1 MASADTSIFT
11 LVIGGHKPDTFR
23 VLEFTGQEAL
33 SENFCFRVKAVALDV
48 HLKYEDTIG
57 NAVALLVKGV
67 DYQVTHH
74 GMITHFNQVPDSDGS
89 AMLNFYYEFTIE
101 PNLKYMA
108 FHLRSRIFQNKS
120 AKEIV
125 EEVIGEYV
133 EKDTGFKFEA
143 KFEETGKDYPKREFT
158 VQYNETD
165 WDFVRRLLEDEGI
178 YWYWNHEGDRDV
190 LIMANKPDQVKPIP
204 NTPELPFMADGGLTP
219 IDGREYVDSMER
231 SVKFVTGRASIK
243 DYNYRTPDV
252 NVTGKFETEGP
263 GGFHH
268 FGDHVKTT
276 DEATRKAQL
285 RAEMFSCQR
294 ETFKGTGIFRSA
306 RPGYRIKVVE
316 AGAEGFNGE
325 YLLTRVTHIGGMV
338 EATDDGTVDSGEAQV
353 HYRCA
358 FEAIPVKV
366 IFRPPLITPKPR
378 VNGILTALIDGQ
390 KDKYAYIDEEGRYK
404 MKLFFDTS
412 ADGDGK
418 ASKAIRLA
426 QPYAGP
432 GYGMHFPLHTGTE
445 IAVGFVDGDLD
456 RPIGLGAVPN
466 PTKGSP
472 VKSGNKSS
480 NVMKSH
486 SGNSVTLE
494 DKEGKTGVF
503 IGSSG
508 GHSVSLNDAGDSKG
522 ITLGTS
528 GSNSIALDDTNK
540 ALVITTAAGHSI
552 KILDNDQ
559 LISITTAGGH
569 ILALDDA
576 GNTITLSDGGGKTV
590 LGFAGG
596 AGDITLDASNHVT
609 ITAGG
614 NMTLDVTGDFTVNAK
629 NVNLNATAAMALDAK
644 GTTISGGPS
653 LAMDAASVTASGTA
667 DVKLDAPKVEIAG
680 TASAK
685 LSAVAVDVAATGIC
699 TIAGATVKI
708 N

>member
-11 LVIGGHKPDTFR
+11 LLIPGHPPETFR
-23 VLEFTGQEAL
+23 VLEFTGQEAI
-33 SENFCFRVKAVALDV
+33 SENFVFRVKAVAPDV
-48 HLKYEDTIG
+48 MLKYDTIG
-57 NAVALLVKGV
+57 ISATLVVKGV
-67 DYQVTHH
+67 DYEVNHY
-74 GMITHFNQVPDSDGS
+74 GIITHFNQVPNSDGTVEMS
-89 AMLNFYYEFTIE
+89 YYYEFTIE
-101 PNLKYMA
+101 PKLKQMS
-108 FHLRSRIFQNKS
+108 FQLRSRIFQNKTV
-120 AKEIV
+120 KEIV
-125 EEVIGEYV
+125 EEVLEEYAK
-133 EKDTGFKFEA
+133 KDTSFKFEA
-143 KFEETGKDYPKREFT
+143 KFEVVGKDYAKREFT

-165 WDFVRRLLEDEGI
+165 WDFVKRLLEDEGI
-178 YWYWNHEGDRDV
+178 YWYWDHETDQDIF
-190 LIMANKPDQVKPIP
+190 IMANKVDGVKPIP
-204 NTPELPFMADGGLTP
+204 NTPELPYMSDGGLTP
-219 IDGREYVDSMER
+219 IDGREYVDSLER
-231 SVKFVTGRASIK
+231 SVKFVTGRASVK
-243 DYNYRTPDV
+243 DYNYRTPNV
-252 NVTGKFETEGP
+252 NVTGQFETEGP
-263 GGFHH
+263 GGYNH

-285 RAEMFSCQR
+285 RAEMFACQR
-294 ETFKGTGIFRSA
+294 ETYKGTGIFRSA

-316 AGAEGFNGE
+316 AGQDGFDGE
-325 YLLTRVTHIGGMV
+325 YLLTRVTHIGGFV
-338 EATDDGTVDSGEAQV
+338 EGGDDGTVEPGGPV
-353 HYRCA
+353 FHYRCA
-358 FEAIPVKV
+358 FEAIPAKTQ
-366 IFRPPLITPKPR
+366 FRPPLLTPKPR

-390 KDKYAYIDEEGRYK
+390 KDKYAYIDDEGRYK
-404 MKLFFDTS
+404 MKLFFDPS
-412 ADGDGK
+412 SEGEGK
-418 ASKAIRLA
+418 QSKAIRLA

-503 IGSSG
+503 ISSSG

-528 GSNSIALDDTNK
+528 GSNSVALDDTNK

-552 KILDNDQ
+552 KILDNSQ

-653 LAMDAASVTASGTA
+653 IAMDAASITASGTA

-685 LSAVAVDVAATGIC
+685 VSGVAVDLAATGIC